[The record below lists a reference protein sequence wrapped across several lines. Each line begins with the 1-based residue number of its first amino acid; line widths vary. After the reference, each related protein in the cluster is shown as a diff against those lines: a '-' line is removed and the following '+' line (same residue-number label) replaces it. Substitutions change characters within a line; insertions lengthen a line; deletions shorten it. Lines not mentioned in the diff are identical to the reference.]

1 MRYVV
6 GCTANAQGAG
16 ALNLAVALAK
26 RQRAELDLVL
36 VLPQESPFNAS
47 YPPAPGYQRAL
58 QQQAGSWLDEALGTL
73 PADIVARG
81 HLRFAE
87 SEAEA
92 LSAAAIE
99 FEASLLLVGAPSH
112 GLFKRFTIGSTA
124 SSLLHSATVPV
135 ALAPS
140 GYQEREPI
148 TRLSC
153 AVGTRAGA
161 DDVLRLALD
170 SAERQGLPLRLIS
183 LLALD
188 QTDDSADVQLQL
200 AARSFLQRKLAE
212 ALSSRAASEVEVE
225 IVVAQGRS
233 IEQAVDGLDWDSGE
247 VLLIGSSRLA
257 PGRSLFIGS
266 TAQRILRALPVPM
279 IALPRGQQ

>member
-6 GCTANAQGAG
+6 GYTANAQGAG

-99 FEASLLLVGAPSH
+99 FEASLLLVGAASH

-183 LLALD
+183 LLAVD
-188 QTDDSADVQLQL
+188 QTDGSADVQLQL
-200 AARSFLQRKLAE
+200 AARSFLEHKLAE
-212 ALSSRAASEVEVE
+212 ALAGRAASEVEVE

-279 IALPRGQQ
+279 IVLPRVQ